1 MNQGSSTTADPS
13 PDAGAGRTIPIPS
26 DEADRLR
33 ALRRYQILDQPPSQA
48 FDQIT
53 QLTSQLFGVPIAVIS
68 LVDEDRQ
75 WFLSRTGLEARQT
88 DRQVA
93 FCAHAICEPDGL
105 VVEDASLDE
114 RFRDNPLVRDDPSI
128 RFYAGAL
135 LTSEDGHNLG
145 TLCVIDRKPRQFNA
159 AERTLLRNLAQMV
172 MEQLEQHRRQVD
184 ILPEHERQLFQF
196 LRSGGNEFER
206 SRRFQRPLSLLQLSL
221 SQPLQEPLR
230 CQVIARLERELRDH
244 DRVASPAADRFC
256 VLLIETDATE
266 ARRLEERLRDLVAA
280 IGAPEATSPETSP
293 APTVSAGLTTID
305 PADQNFE
312 ELWDRSVLLL
322 HQDPEAPPG
331 PAAPAGA
338 AAGSAPVR
346 TILQSLAKGLVQ
358 QVDPGSDTHR
368 QGPHALLGRQGFF
381 DAGQQ
386 EFERARRF
394 CRPLSLLLLD
404 LDHMA
409 LLNEQWG
416 RSSGDSVIA
425 TVAQLIREE
434 LRDQDLLSQ
443 LGGDSFGVLLVET
456 GAQGAALLAERIRTC
471 IASNNFHASGMPI
484 FVTASGGFTS
494 ISENDADFT
503 DLFTRAEDSLTLAKQ
518 TGRNRIK
525 LNGRPFSRVE
535 QGH

>member
-1 MNQGSSTTADPS
+1 MNHGSSTTADPS
-13 PDAGAGRTIPIPS
+13 PDAGADRPIPIPP
-26 DEADRLR
+26 DETGRLQ
-33 ALRRYQILDQPPSQA
+33 ALRHYQILDQPPSEA

-93 FCAHAICEPDGL
+93 FCAHAICEADGL

-135 LTSEDGHNLG
+135 LTTADGHNLG
-145 TLCVIDRKPRQFNA
+145 TLCVIDRKPRQFKA

-172 MEQLEQHRRQVD
+172 MEQLEQHRRQVET
-184 ILPEHERQLFQF
+184 LPEHERQLFQF
-196 LRSGGNEFER
+196 LRTGSNEFER

-221 SQPLQEPLR
+221 SQPLLQEALR
-230 CQVIARLERELRDH
+230 RQVVASLQQELRDH
-244 DRVASPAADRFC
+244 DRVASPAADQFC
-256 VLLIETDATE
+256 VLLIETDANE
-266 ARRLEERLRDLVAA
+266 AGPVGERLRGLVSTAVTPTVAA
-280 IGAPEATSPETSP
+280 TMATIT
-293 APTVSAGLTTID
+293 A
-305 PADQNFE
+305 ADHNFN
-312 ELWDRSVLLL
+312 ELWDRSLVLLS
-322 HQDPEAPPG
+322 QEPEAAPPEPVAE
-331 PAAPAGA
+331 PAV
-338 AAGSAPVR
+338 AGSAPVQSS
-346 TILQSLAKGLVQ
+346 LQSLARVMAR
-358 QVDPGSDTHR
+358 QVDPASGTHQ
-368 QGPHALLGRQGFF
+368 QGPRAVLGRQGFF
-381 DAGQQ
+381 DAGQH
-386 EFERARRF
+386 EYERARRF

-416 RSSGDSVIA
+416 RASGDSVIA

-443 LGGDSFGVLLVET
+443 LGGDSFGVLMMET
-456 GAQGAALLAERIRTC
+456 GAQGAAQLAERIREC
-471 IASNNFHASGMPI
+471 IASNNFHASGLPI

-494 ISENDADFT
+494 IADTDTGFA
-503 DLFTRAEDSLTLAKQ
+503 DLFSRAEASLTLAKQ

-525 LNGRPFSRVE
+525 LNGRPSSRVE
-535 QGH
+535 RWR